1 MSNIEMKL
9 DAIMRCLTADNND
22 DREQARVDMRSLME
36 QANPE
41 VAPKLPAERVENIII
56 NTLLDLGV
64 PAHIKG
70 YRYLVTALSLVIENP
85 DIQEAITK
93 ELYPQIAKTHNSTG
107 SRVERAIRHAVECAW
122 DRGDLDVL
130 KRYFGNTI
138 SCCKGKPTNS
148 EFIAQVAVHICRRLN
163 GAE

>member
-22 DREQARVDMRSLME
+22 DREQARADMRSLME
-36 QANPE
+36 QVNPE

-85 DIQEAITK
+85 DIKEAITK
-93 ELYPQIAKTHNSTG
+93 ELYPTVGQRCDASPEN
-107 SRVERAIRHAVECAW
+107 VERSIRGAINSAW
-122 DRGDLDVL
+122 KNRDEQVWRM
-130 KRYFGNTI
+130 YFGANPGQPMR
-138 SCCKGKPTNS
+138 CPTNAA
-148 EFIAQVAVHICRRLN
+148 FISRLAD
-163 GAE
+163 GLMQSQLPE

>member
-9 DAIMRCLTADNND
+9 DAIMRCLTADNNG
-22 DREQARVDMRSLME
+22 DREKARADMRSLME
-36 QANPE
+36 QATPE

-56 NTLLDLGV
+56 NTLLNLGV
-64 PAHIKG
+64 PAYIKG

-85 DIQEAITK
+85 DIKEAITK
-93 ELYPQIAKTHNSTG
+93 ELYPQIAKMHNTTG

-130 KRYFGNTI
+130 NRYFGNTI
-138 SCCKGKPTNS
+138 SPIKGKPTNS
-148 EFIAQVAVHICRRLN
+148 EFIAQVAVHICRI
-163 GAE
+163 AKDVV